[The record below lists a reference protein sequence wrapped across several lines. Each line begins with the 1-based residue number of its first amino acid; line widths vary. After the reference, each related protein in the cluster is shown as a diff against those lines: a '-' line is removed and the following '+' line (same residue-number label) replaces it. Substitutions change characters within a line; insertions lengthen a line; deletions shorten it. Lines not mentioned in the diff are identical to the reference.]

1 MDTVG
6 RRFISEDHTLEFLL
20 AFNGRIHY
28 LEQGYWI
35 KFEIV
40 RVPLSPER
48 PHGLRYAF
56 TLHDP
61 EGYRLLGF
69 DNAHTVPAEGSRF
82 KARATE
88 HDHWHRNEKDEGR
101 PYRFIDAET
110 LLADFEAE
118 VIRVLRERGMPYSVT
133 TDNETHEGRKP

>member
-1 MDTVG
+1 
-6 RRFISEDHTLEFLL
+6 L
-20 AFNGRIHY
+20 AFNGRVHH

-35 KFEIV
+35 KFEIA
-40 RVPLSPER
+40 RVPPTPER

-61 EGYRLLGF
+61 EGNRLLGF
-69 DNAHTVPAEGSRF
+69 DNAHAVSRS
-82 KARATE
+82 KGGTPG

-101 PYRFIDAET
+101 PYRFTDADT

-118 VIRVLRERGMPYSVT
+118 IVRVLDERGVVYSVIAVDET
-133 TDNETHEGRKP
+133 TRGGRS